1 MELKNGP
8 ISVFSLIFNALKV
21 ANQAFG
27 SALALFL
34 IVLLIFGL
42 TLGVM
47 VGADFLFGPRAVF
60 ILYIPVSV
68 LMSFLNVVF
77 LMAVVQIVAAKIEK
91 HGYSAWESFTGSML
105 PAIYFILC
113 VLLINIVFSG
123 IVYAAILSG
132 SLLVIAVIL
141 VVLAFAS
148 LPLVFTQS
156 ILALRDEGP
165 ISALKYSWDLGTK
178 YYFRILFVL
187 LTTGLLFVV
196 CVLAAGCAVK
206 AFAPQLLL
214 FLPYFQ
220 PSMLLLMGW
229 KAVLVIIVAFAL
241 ALYAYLFVQ
250 SVITGLFLNLDHSS
264 RANDSRQSDVQIEL
278 NTKPTPGSNV
288 MAEVAVTQESIKTDS
303 MENTDKHLDQV
314 YKAQEHLAHAIE
326 QEEDRM
332 PTILFDE
339 DMARQLA
346 ATEEQMRRQQE
357 QTAKD
362 KDDNEP
368 KSVKMSDKPL

>member
-34 IVLLIFGL
+34 IILLIFGL

-47 VGADFLFGPRAVF
+47 VGAHFLFGPRAVF

-113 VLLINIVFSG
+113 ILLINIVFSG
-123 IVYAAILSG
+123 IFYAAILSG

-141 VVLAFAS
+141 VILAFAS

-196 CVLAAGCAVK
+196 CGLAAGCAVK

-214 FLPYFQ
+214 FLPYFH

-250 SVITGLFLNLDHSS
+250 SVITGLFLNLDYSS

-288 MAEVAVTQESIKTDS
+288 MAEVAVTKESIKTDS